1 MSTQLTTNEQKDQ
14 EAQPRIKR
22 TTLGTIAIL
31 LLREQRLV
39 SGIGVVH
46 MSTQLGYNNSSGW
59 TKVELGYSK
68 PRINTLFEASQFLG
82 LRPSQLLDQAEKISL
97 LLVCKGWRVLAESDL
112 EGQQDDLFTLAKT
125 HTKKGFN
132 WSPEK
137 YGYFPM
143 PSFAVQAIEA

>member
-14 EAQPRIKR
+14 AAQPRIKR

-46 MSTQLGYNNSSGW
+46 MSTQLGYTNSSGW
-59 TKVELGYSK
+59 TKVELGHSK
-68 PRINTLFEASQFLG
+68 LRINTLFEASQFLR

-97 LLVCKGWRVLAESDL
+97 LLVRKDWCILAESDL
-112 EGQQDDLFTLAKT
+112 EGQQDDLFTLIKT
-125 HTKKGFN
+125 HTKKGFTWN
-132 WSPEK
+132 PEE
-137 YGYFPM
+137 YGHFPM
-143 PSFAVQAIEA
+143 PSFAIQAIEA